1 MKNTSVMVK
10 VAFPEI
16 TEIRIGS
23 ALRLIINYYVKLN
36 EISYE
41 KIEEE
46 RLYELL
52 MELPNV
58 YKYKTVVNYS
68 SHVLNSFIGINAKIK
83 SNDFAGISEINEKSS
98 IYGLSLIPITMY
110 NYLNNNI
117 LKKLIEIL
125 LKNMNEKK
133 LKTYIISIN
142 KEEYIDFF
150 NTDKKLEYSLEN
162 ALKVIEAI
170 RNWLEYNMIVRV
182 NSFYIEPETKNIIF
196 PVRFSFLE
204 KII

>member
-1 MKNTSVMVK
+1 MKNASVMVK

-98 IYGLSLIPITMY
+98 IYGLSLI
-110 NYLNNNI
+110 
-117 LKKLIEIL
+117 
-125 LKNMNEKK
+125 
-133 LKTYIISIN
+133 
-142 KEEYIDFF
+142 
-150 NTDKKLEYSLEN
+150 
-162 ALKVIEAI
+162 
-170 RNWLEYNMIVRV
+170 
-182 NSFYIEPETKNIIF
+182 
-196 PVRFSFLE
+196 
-204 KII
+204 